1 MDDIGPAPH
10 FKCAK
15 SGEFIAVISRSTKS
29 EVRAA
34 LGALGP
40 ILPSLA
46 IMSGVVNILALTGS
60 FYMMQVYD
68 RVLTGR
74 SIPTLLALS
83 ALAAAMFLFQ
93 GALEVVRSQVLVRLA
108 NRVDRRLTTK
118 AHDAVMRLPFY
129 TGNQADAMQPLRDVD
144 QVRNYLSGQGPVAIL
159 DMPWMPVYLA
169 FVFMLHPILGLV
181 TLGGMLFLIL
191 VTALTEKLVQEPT
204 KTVGIASKERTTIA
218 EASQRNAEVLRAMGF
233 GHSIMRRFEAA
244 SEKHLRAQEKL
255 SDTVTGLSTVSKVF
269 RMMLQSALLGIGA
282 YLTIQGQMSA
292 GAIIACSIAASRA
305 LAPIEIAISHWKAFV
320 AARQSIKRLDSVLA
334 SLPPASEPLLLP
346 APTKSLSLENV
357 TVAIPGT
364 QRVVLNGATLKLES
378 GQILAVIGP
387 SAAGKSTLARA
398 VAGVWP
404 IARGQVRLDGAA
416 LDRWSIE
423 ELGKHVGYLPQDIEL
438 FDGTITENIS
448 RFDESPDSAKVL
460 AAAQA
465 ADVHELVLRM
475 SNGYETRI
483 GVHGTALS
491 GGQRQRIALA
501 RALYGNPF
509 LLVLDEPNSN
519 LDAEGEAAL
528 VKALQSVKARGGVA
542 VVVAHRPSVLSAVDM
557 VAVVNNG
564 QISAF
569 GPKEDVLRK
578 VLKQQPT
585 PGATSSAM
593 LAIAGTD
600 G

>member
-1 MDDIGPAPH
+1 MKA
-10 FKCAK
+10 
-15 SGEFIAVISRSTKS
+15 RSTKS
-29 EVRAA
+29 EVRSA
-34 LGALGP
+34 LGTLKSISPAL
-40 ILPSLA
+40 A
-46 IMSGVVNILALTGS
+46 AMSGVINILALTGS

-74 SIPTLLALS
+74 SVPTLVTLSILAL
-83 ALAAAMFLFQ
+83 LMFLFQ
-93 GALEVVRSQVLVRLA
+93 GGLEIIRSQIMVRLA
-108 NRVDRRLTTK
+108 NRVDRRLTPM

-129 TGNQADAMQPLRDVD
+129 TGAQADATQPVRDVD
-144 QVRNYLSGQGPVAIL
+144 QIRNYLSGQGPIAIL

-169 FVFMLHPILGLV
+169 FVFLLHPILGFV

-191 VTALTEKLVQEPT
+191 VTALTERLVQEPT
-204 KTVGIASKERTTIA
+204 KVVATASKERSAIA

-233 GHSIMRRFEAA
+233 GPAIARRFAAA
-244 SEKHLRAQEKL
+244 SEKNLTAQETL
-255 SDTVTGLSTVSKVF
+255 SDTVGSFSTVSKIA
-269 RMMLQSALLGIGA
+269 RMILQSALLGLGA
-282 YLTIQGQMSA
+282 YLTLQGQMSA

-320 AARQSIKRLDSVLA
+320 AARQGVKRLDGVLA
-334 SLPPASEPLLLP
+334 SLPETSEPLQLP
-346 APTKSLSLENV
+346 APTKILTVENI
-357 TVAIPGT
+357 TVAVPGT
-364 QRVVLNGATLKLES
+364 QRVVLNAASLRLEA

-398 VAGVWP
+398 IAGVWP
-404 IARGQVRLDGAA
+404 VARGHVRLDGAS
-416 LDRWSIE
+416 LDRWPTEDVGRHI
-423 ELGKHVGYLPQDIEL
+423 GYLPQDIEL

-448 RFDESPDSAKVL
+448 RFEDNPDSAKVL

-465 ADVHELVLRM
+465 ADVHEMVLRM
-475 SNGYETRI
+475 PNGYETRV
-483 GVHGTALS
+483 GTHGAALS

-528 VKALQSVKARGGVA
+528 VKALQSVKSRGGVA
-542 VVVAHRPSVLSAVDM
+542 VVVAHRPSVLAAVDL

-569 GPKEDVLRK
+569 GPKDEVLRK
-578 VLKQQPT
+578 VLRQQPA
-585 PGATSSAM
+585 PAAAASSA
-593 LAIAGTD
+593 ASAAGSD
-600 G
+600 A